1 MRPSMISKSMI
12 SKYVEKARERARY
25 DKLEDGTYCATVPG
39 LRGVVAL
46 GRGREQCRREFAEVV
61 EEWVL
66 VRVARGLPLP
76 RLGGV
81 VIKVRR
87 AG

>member
-1 MRPSMISKSMI
+1 MIT
-12 SKYVEKARERARY
+12 KYIDKALERASY
-25 DKLEDGTYCATVPG
+25 EVLEDGSFCATVRG

-46 GRGREQCRREFAEVV
+46 GRSLEACRRELAEVV

-66 VRVARGLPLP
+66 VRVARGLEIP
-76 RLGGV
+76 RVGGV
-81 VIKVRR
+81 TIKVRR

>member
-1 MRPSMISKSMI
+1 MI
-12 SKYVEKARERARY
+12 SKYIDKALERARY
-25 DKLEDGTYCATVPG
+25 EVLEDGSFCATVAG

-46 GRGREQCRREFAEVV
+46 GHGVEECRRELAAVV

-66 VRVARGLPLP
+66 VRVARGLAIP

>member
-1 MRPSMISKSMI
+1 MITKYLSK
-12 SKYVEKARERARY
+12 ALERARY
-25 DKLEDGTYCATVPG
+25 EVLEDGSFCATVPG

-46 GRGREQCRREFAEVV
+46 GRGVEECRCELADVV
-61 EEWVL
+61 EEWIL
-66 VRVARGLPLP
+66 VRVARGLAVP

-81 VIKVRR
+81 TIKVRR

>member
-1 MRPSMISKSMI
+1 MIT
-12 SKYVEKARERARY
+12 KYIDEALERARY
-25 DKLEDGTYCATVPG
+25 EVLEDGSFCATVPG

-46 GRGREQCRREFAEVV
+46 GGGVEECRRELAEIV

-66 VRVARGLPLP
+66 VRVARGLGVP

-87 AG
+87 AS

>member
-1 MRPSMISKSMI
+1 MIT
-12 SKYVEKARERARY
+12 KYLDKALERASY
-25 DKLEDGTYCATVPG
+25 ELLEDGSFCATVRG
-39 LRGVVAL
+39 LRGVIAL
-46 GRGREQCRREFAEVV
+46 GQSLEECRRELAEVV

-66 VRVARGLPLP
+66 VRVARGLAIP

-81 VIKVRR
+81 TIKVRR

>member
-1 MRPSMISKSMI
+1 MI
-12 SKYVEKARERARY
+12 SKYVAKALERAAY
-25 DKLEDGTYCATVPG
+25 EPIDHGMWCATVRG
-39 LRGVVAL
+39 LRGVIAI
-46 GRGREQCRREFAEVV
+46 GASIEACRHQLAEVV

-66 VRVARGLPLP
+66 VRVARHLQVP

-81 VIKVRR
+81 VIRVRR

>member
-1 MRPSMISKSMI
+1 MI
-12 SKYVEKARERARY
+12 SKYVAKALERAVYTRI
-25 DKLEDGTYCATVPG
+25 DRGQWSATVRG
-39 LRGVVAL
+39 LRGVIAVGA
-46 GRGREQCRREFAEVV
+46 GVEECRRELAEIV

-66 VRVARGLPLP
+66 VRIARHLPVP

-81 VIKVRR
+81 TIRVRR